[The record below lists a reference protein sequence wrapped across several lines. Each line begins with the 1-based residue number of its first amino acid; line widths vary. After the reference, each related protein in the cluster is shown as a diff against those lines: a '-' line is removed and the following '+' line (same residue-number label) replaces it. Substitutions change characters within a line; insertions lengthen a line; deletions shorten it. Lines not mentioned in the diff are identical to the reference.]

1 MCITFSSRVLHVCL
15 LTGMGVILW
24 MLSVHYLLI
33 QGVACVFA
41 DRYVWDPVDA
51 ECALPSHPGCCMCVC

>member
-15 LTGMGVILW
+15 LTGMSGILW

-41 DRYVWDPVDA
+41 DRYGSDPVDA